1 MKQRLEEKVKNK
13 KRQKKKHTKKA
24 LVNINMIFNGRNEA
38 IKFMEDYS
46 STILVTIDREGIKI
60 LAPKQMLQR
69 LHIVLAPAKAG
80 HNS

>member
-1 MKQRLEEKVKNK
+1 MKNK
-13 KRQKKKHTKKA
+13 KRQKKKTHTQKA

-60 LAPKQMLQR
+60 LAPKQMFQR

>member
-1 MKQRLEEKVKNK
+1 
-13 KRQKKKHTKKA
+13 
-24 LVNINMIFNGRNEA
+24 MIFNGRNEA